1 MAHAAQSSGGWTQ
14 DALGRIV
21 VEDGAGRLLN
31 LRGVDDAA
39 QRQPVGS
46 VSCV

>member
-1 MAHAAQSSGGWTQ
+1 MAHAAQSSGGWTR

-21 VEDGAGRLLN
+21 VEDGAVRLLN
-31 LRGVDDAA
+31 LRGSVGAS